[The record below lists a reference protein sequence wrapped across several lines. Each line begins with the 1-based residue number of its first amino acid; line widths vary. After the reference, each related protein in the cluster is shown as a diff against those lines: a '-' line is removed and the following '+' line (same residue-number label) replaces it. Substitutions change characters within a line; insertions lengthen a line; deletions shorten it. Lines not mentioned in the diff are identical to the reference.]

1 MTVINTNLL
10 SLNGQNQL
18 KRSHSAME
26 TAIERLSSGL
36 RINGAKD
43 DAAGQAIANRM
54 ESNLQAGKTVT
65 QGINDGISLMQ
76 TAEGGL
82 DSIND
87 ILQRARELAIQSANG
102 TLSDA
107 DRSSVNAEYQQL
119 AEEIDR
125 LAFSTEAFGKTPLAP
140 AEPRPLP
147 VKLGEAPHIT
157 ELLEPGFKGF
167 ISGTVSLAYIPE
179 GATNVTLEIDS
190 FGLDDDIQI
199 FTQDGKHL
207 IGTPIDGAH
216 PDHVWQSR
224 DATDLNA
231 SLLTSENGFE
241 PGASYDASLL
251 QDAVGSYDL
260 NSPPVALDYNDMKI
274 TYSGDGD
281 RLDEASA
288 DDDGTEFNNG
298 NLSENMLERVTFD
311 KVTENLIVFV
321 VGQGSF
327 NARATWDDMPVEYDD
342 PEPVSTPV
350 STPTKI
356 VVSAGVGQEMDS
368 ITIAPTPSDT
378 QSLGLEGVALDPIE
392 KALEAMQKLEQAM
405 GQVDGYRSQYGAL
418 NNRFESAI
426 GTLSQEQVSLGTA
439 KSRIEDADYAVETSN
454 MMRAQILQQ
463 AGTSMLAQ
471 ANQNPQSVLS
481 LLD

>member
-1 MTVINTNLL
+1 MAVINTNLL

-54 ESNLQAGKTVT
+54 ESNLQAGKTLT

-107 DRSSVNAEYQQL
+107 DRSSINAEYQQL
-119 AEEIDR
+119 AEEVDR
-125 LAFSTEAFGKTPLAP
+125 LAFITEAFGKTPLAP

-147 VKLGEAPHIT
+147 VKLGDAAHIT
-157 ELLEPGFKGF
+157 ELLGPGFESF
-167 ISGTVSLAYIPE
+167 TSGTVSLAYVPA
-179 GATNVTLEIDS
+179 GATNVTLEINS
-190 FGLDDDIQI
+190 LGLDDDIQI

-216 PDHVWQSR
+216 PDHVWQSQ
-224 DATDLNA
+224 DVTDINA
-231 SLLTSENGFE
+231 SLLTAENGFE

-251 QDAVGSYDL
+251 QDAAGSYDL
-260 NSPPVALDYNDMKI
+260 NSPPVELDYNDMKI

-327 NARATWDDMPVEYDD
+327 NARATWDDMPIEYDD

-350 STPTKI
+350 STPTNI
-356 VVSAGVGQEMDS
+356 VVSAGVGQKMDS

-426 GTLSQEQVSLGTA
+426 GTLSQEQVNLGAA
-439 KSRIEDADYAVETSN
+439 KSRIEDADYAVEASN
-454 MMRAQILQQ
+454 MMRTQILQQ

>member
-18 KRSHSAME
+18 KRSYSSME

-54 ESNLQAGKTVT
+54 ESNLQVGKALTR
-65 QGINDGISLMQ
+65 GINDGISLMQ

-119 AEEIDR
+119 SEEIDR
-125 LAFSTEAFGKTPLAP
+125 LSFGTEAFGKTPLAP

-157 ELLEPGFKGF
+157 ELLGPGFESF
-167 ISGTVSLAYIPE
+167 TSGTVSLAYIPE

-231 SLLTSENGFE
+231 SLLTPDNGFE

-251 QDAVGSYDL
+251 QDAAGSYDL
-260 NSPPVALDYNDMKI
+260 NSPPVELDYNDMKI

-327 NARATWDDMPVEYDD
+327 NARATWDEMPIEYDD

-350 STPTKI
+350 STPTNI
-356 VVSAGVGQEMDS
+356 VVSAGVGQKMDS
-368 ITIAPTPSDT
+368 ITITPTPSDT

-392 KALEAMQKLEQAM
+392 KALEAIQKLEQAM
-405 GQVDGYRSQYGAL
+405 GQVDEYRGQYGAL

>member
-1 MTVINTNLL
+1 MAFINTNQL
-10 SLNGQNQL
+10 SLSGQNQL
-18 KRSHSAME
+18 KRSQSSME

-54 ESNLQAGKTVT
+54 ETNLQAGKTLT
-65 QGINDGISLMQ
+65 RGINDGISLMQ

-119 AEEIDR
+119 SEEIDR

-147 VKLGEAPHIT
+147 VKLGEASHIS
-157 ELLEPGFKGF
+157 ELLEPGFKSF
-167 ISGTVSLAYIPE
+167 TSGTVSLAYIPE
-179 GATNVTLEIDS
+179 GATNVTLEINS
-190 FGLDDDIQI
+190 LGLDDDIQI

-224 DATDLNA
+224 DATELNA
-231 SLLTSENGFE
+231 SLLTSDNGFE
-241 PGASYDASLL
+241 PGAIYDGSLL
-251 QDAVGSYDL
+251 QDAAGSYDL
-260 NSPPVALDYNDMKI
+260 NSPPVELDYNDMKI

-288 DDDGTEFNNG
+288 DDDDTEFNNG

-327 NARATWDDMPVEYDD
+327 NARATWDDMPIEYDD

-350 STPTKI
+350 STPTNI
-356 VVSAGVGQEMDS
+356 VVSAGIDQEMDS

-378 QSLGLEGVALDPIE
+378 QSLGLEGVELDPIE

-426 GTLSQEQVSLGTA
+426 GTLSQEQVSLGAA
-439 KSRIEDADYAVETSN
+439 KSRIEDADYAVESSN

-471 ANQNPQSVLS
+471 ANQNPQNVLS